1 MLTSWDL
8 DCHDFATHSELQA
21 CTGCPRSGSCLACCG
36 SRYSTAIAEQQSL
49 FNLFFLLNEN
59 TDHLH
64 HAKPSGNPLTHTALR
79 NPFSPR
85 LLLQRRIAQ
94 ASAERSN
101 HDSTGRSS
109 SRGFTGAK
117 IVAQVNISVS
127 DFDLV
132 VCGSG
137 MSFRPPHP
145 ALHVLS
151 WQAQRLPW

>member
-1 MLTSWDL
+1 MTCRRKRPDTGVTCQHIRDRVTSLQRNSDL
-8 DCHDFATHSELQA
+8 GFLNSRIRRVKWIPPGSWTCLIVVPHCVTWNLQW
-21 CTGCPRSGSCLACCG
+21 R
-36 SRYSTAIAEQQSL
+36 
-49 FNLFFLLNEN
+49 
-59 TDHLH
+59 HL
-64 HAKPSGNPLTHTALR
+64 SHTTVR

-117 IVAQVNISVS
+117 IVAQLNISVS